1 MAEAAKQIE
10 IDDDVKGTRGLE
22 DQIEVITP
30 DKPDTEAIESAE
42 KPVKETTE
50 ADLVAIKE
58 RMDAAETARK
68 EADERAA
75 RAREEL
81 ETANQRLSQ
90 EKGSRFAA
98 QESAIANAMA
108 AIESEAEQAETTYA
122 TAMQAGDFTAAAKA
136 QRVMSAAEAKK
147 VRLEDSRQTVASW
160 KQQAS
165 QERDPLEQQ
174 FPDPRTRAW
183 IKDHPQYLEDSV
195 FRADCAAA
203 HERAL
208 KAGHPINSSGY
219 FKYIEDKVLE
229 KPALKNPMNL
239 RIVENE
245 DEPVETEPEVEVA
258 KPKVEAKPKAK
269 VSSAAPPSRASAA
282 TTGQREKVSLT
293 KDEADF
299 ALTYARDSLTLP
311 GENNIDDATI
321 LRRYAYNKSLD
332 AKEGKRI

>member
-1 MAEAAKQIE
+1 MAEAAKIIE
-10 IDDDVKGTRGLE
+10 VDDDVKGTRGLE

-90 EKGSRFAA
+90 EKGSRFQA
-98 QESAIANAMA
+98 QESAIANALA
-108 AIESEAEQAETTYA
+108 AVESEADQAEQQLVA
-122 TAMQAGDFTAAAKA
+122 AGQSGDWAAVAKA
-136 QRVMSAAEAKK
+136 QRVIAAAETKK
-147 VRLEDSRQTVASW
+147 VQLEGSRQTVASW
-160 KQQAS
+160 KQQAT

-208 KAGHPINSSGY
+208 KAGHPINSAGY

-239 RIVENE
+239 RLVESE

-282 TTGQREKVSLT
+282 TTGQREKVMLSN
-293 KDEADF
+293 EERDF
-299 ALTYARDSLTLP
+299 ALTYARDSLTLE
-311 GENNIDDATI
+311 GEKNVDDATI

-332 AKEGKRI
+332 TKEGKRI